1 MDIAASG
8 SEEMLPD
15 PVTVITA
22 VLPMTPPKPCMLAL
36 MVVVPAATAVARPDA
51 LIVATAGALEV
62 QVTSDVTFDWEEG

>member
-1 MDIAASG
+1 MDMNASG

-51 LIVATAGALEV
+51 LIVATDGALEL
-62 QVTSDVTFDWEEG
+62 QVTCDVTFELLEG